1 MPSERLLFLTG
12 KLAKPRLEKVLSGI
26 DFGGRAWRI
35 ADIGVKVAALMTEA
49 LIRRRLPAPVE
60 ADRVILPGRVR
71 VDLDVLSAHYG
82 AAFERGPEELNDLPG
97 YFGKHGTPPDLSRH
111 DMRIFAEIVDASR
124 MSVAAVLAR
133 AALLRNGGADV
144 IDIGCLPD
152 TPFPHLEETVA
163 ALKAEGFAVSVD
175 SADADELRRGAKA
188 GADFLLSLTEHT
200 LDLAADTAAVPILIP
215 AGHGDMA
222 SLYRACDAM
231 EARGLPYIADPV
243 LDPIHFGFTASLLR
257 YAEFRRE
264 RPDAE
269 ILMGTGNLTELTDA
283 DSGGV
288 TAVLLGIA
296 SELHI
301 RNLLTVQVS
310 PHTRRTV
317 EEHDSARRMMFAARE
332 DGALPRDYS
341 AGLLS
346 LHERRPFPN
355 SPAEIAETAAQL
367 RDRNYR
373 IEVAEDGI
381 HVFAREVHL
390 VEREAFA
397 FFPQLGVENDAGHA
411 FYLGAEL
418 ARAEIAWQ
426 LGKRYA
432 QDSGLRWGVATDV
445 EPEDLARLKEAGTTL
460 SHAIRTGSGAGDAT
474 TSAKTEPQDEN
485 EG

>member
-1 MPSERLLFLTG
+1 MSAERLLFLTG
-12 KLAKPRLEKVLSGI
+12 KLAKPRLEKVASRI
-26 DFGGRAWRI
+26 DFGGRTWRI
-35 ADIGVKVAALMTEA
+35 ADMGVKVAALMTEA
-49 LIRRRLPAPVE
+49 LIRRRLPQPVE

-71 VDLDVLSAHYG
+71 VDLDVLSAFFG
-82 AAFERGPEELNDLPG
+82 VSFERGPEELNDLPA

-111 DMRIFAEIVDASR
+111 DMHIFAEIVDASR

-133 AALLRNGGADV
+133 AAGLRKSGADV

-152 TPFPHLEETVA
+152 TPFPHLEETIQ
-163 ALKAEGFAVSVD
+163 ALKADGFAVSVD
-175 SADADELRRGAKA
+175 SANADELRRGAKA
-188 GADFLLSLTEHT
+188 GADFLLSLTEDT
-200 LDLAADTAAVPILIP
+200 LAIADETAAVPILIP

-222 SLYRACDAM
+222 SLYRAADAM
-231 EARGLPYIADPV
+231 EKRGLPYICDPV
-243 LDPIHFGFTASLLR
+243 LDPIHFGFTQSLLR

-264 RPDAE
+264 RPQAPM
-269 ILMGTGNLTELTDA
+269 LMGTGNLTELTDA

-288 TAVLLGIA
+288 TAMLLGIA
-296 SELHI
+296 SELNI
-301 RNLLTVQVS
+301 GNLLTVQVS

-317 EEHDSARRMMFAARE
+317 EEHDIARRMMFAARE

-346 LHERRPFPN
+346 LHDRKPFPN
-355 SPAEIAETAAQL
+355 SPADIADLAADV

-373 IEVAEDGI
+373 IEVADDGI
-381 HVFAREVHL
+381 HIFNRDVHL
-390 VEREAFA
+390 IEREPFA
-397 FFPQLGVENDAGHA
+397 LFPKLGVENDGGHA

-432 QDSGLRWGVATDV
+432 QDGGLRWGVAVDA

-460 SHAIRTGSGAGDAT
+460 SHAIRTRRDGTDN
-474 TSAKTEPQDEN
+474 EPQDES